1 MSVRRL
7 GYPPEPLAIGPSNKA
22 WVQPAHLI
30 TVLAP
35 VTLVNLLPCQLYYSV
50 QGGTVKGESTP
61 GSEIPLH
68 IDNTQLYVLDF
79 YLENFPGVGSVIM
92 HPGTSA
98 FEARIQLTDNRQRPL
113 FINVKVTVKLGG
125 VFNISVYA
133 PYWIVNRTGLPMLIK
148 QEGEKVEAAGQFEE
162 HELARMMSP
171 LLFSF
176 AERDSNQSI
185 VARVGI
191 GLNPEGKPKWCKN
204 FFVQPGSTVRRLRVQ
219 PGSHDT
225 RPEWVYIVGLDVR
238 QGRGRYS
245 LTTIVTFSPRFQL
258 YNQSQHMI
266 QFSQL
271 GFATTFQ
278 DPGAEKTYL
287 TAHTNSSLAFHW
299 PRLDLDQLLC
309 MRMLD
314 VPGCQWSGGFQ
325 IEKVDSFQ
333 LAVRDVHGRSRF
345 LRVEISLHYSTYC
358 VILSTADNFPPPFR
372 VDNFSEVPVTFYQT
386 NVRDAL
392 MTTIVKPH
400 QSVPYALDD
409 PIHKPNLTVCA
420 PGGSLG
426 NYNMDKTGPG
436 SELTYENFIYIAM
449 TTTFQLGWEDDNSAE
464 LVLDVPEGSRIV
476 LGKKSGAK
484 RSQLWRMT
492 STGMI
497 QHEGSSPPQDPKSK
511 KQLDQS
517 HILVLDIAGPSDK
530 PDNFAPLMLRKPDL
544 KRSLTQTWRF
554 TEDGRLSCQHS
565 FLHVQAKDGYLG
577 LSVGKDLVLG
587 PTPSICL
594 GRTEA
599 GIPCEQ
605 AVSRQ
610 KLRPGSGY
618 LSVKVITD
626 GPTRVLQIHD
636 MQQNKEKAF
645 ARTEAQDWSETKR
658 PWIVTNEGRGGG
670 GGNKQEASTV
680 QPGGD
685 KMDELQV
692 VLILKGGLGVSLVS
706 REPPEE
712 LVYIC
717 LTNIVIDYQ
726 SLPST
731 QLLDGSIQSFQ
742 VDNQVAEATMPS
754 VLYVSPSSKSDEAR
768 HLPAIHFSIS
778 RTPPTR
784 ANPNVEIFK
793 HLILTV
799 KNVTLNIEEEMVYKL
814 YKFLRSVSE
823 DVDGEE
829 VEDNT
834 GLEQQLAFMATSTQQ
849 TRYYFRTLKLSLSQV
864 KLSVHKSINLNTD
877 LKEVKRK
884 MGLSL
889 ITFEEASVE
898 LDPFVRTH
906 PFETIPFL
914 TSIIAKH
921 YRDELISQA
930 VLILGSTDFLGN
942 PIGFMNDLSEG
953 VSGLIDGDLG
963 GLVKNVTHGAANS
976 AGKITGSLSHGLSKV
991 SLDSKYDEKRLS
1003 IKKKHNDN
1011 SKQHLVAG
1019 LKGLGFGVL
1028 GGLTSVITEPIEG
1041 AASDGVSGFFSG
1053 DLNKRPY

>member
-50 QGGTVKGESTP
+50 QGGTVKGESSP
-61 GSEIPLH
+61 GSAIPLH

-162 HELARMMSP
+162 HELARMMAP

-544 KRSLTQTWRF
+544 KRSQTQTWRF

-594 GRTEA
+594 GRTQA

-636 MQQNKEKAF
+636 MQQNKDKAF

-784 ANPNVEIFK
+784 ANPNAEIFK

-849 TRYYFRTLKLSLSQV
+849 TRYYFRTLKLSLNQPPLITSQV
-864 KLSVHKSINLNTD
+864 PLLFLPSLLPFPISSLNIVHP
-877 LKEVKRK
+877 V
-884 MGLSL
+884 
-889 ITFEEASVE
+889 
-898 LDPFVRTH
+898 
-906 PFETIPFL
+906 
-914 TSIIAKH
+914 
-921 YRDELISQA
+921 
-930 VLILGSTDFLGN
+930 
-942 PIGFMNDLSEG
+942 
-953 VSGLIDGDLG
+953 
-963 GLVKNVTHGAANS
+963 
-976 AGKITGSLSHGLSKV
+976 
-991 SLDSKYDEKRLS
+991 
-1003 IKKKHNDN
+1003 
-1011 SKQHLVAG
+1011 
-1019 LKGLGFGVL
+1019 
-1028 GGLTSVITEPIEG
+1028 
-1041 AASDGVSGFFSG
+1041 
-1053 DLNKRPY
+1053 

>member
-1 MSVRRL
+1 M
-7 GYPPEPLAIGPSNKA
+7 P
-22 WVQPAHLI
+22 
-30 TVLAP
+30 
-35 VTLVNLLPCQLYYSV
+35 NL
-50 QGGTVKGESTP
+50 
-61 GSEIPLH
+61 
-68 IDNTQLYVLDF
+68 
-79 YLENFPGVGSVIM
+79 
-92 HPGTSA
+92 
-98 FEARIQLTDNRQRPL
+98 
-113 FINVKVTVKLGG
+113 
-125 VFNISVYA
+125 
-133 PYWIVNRTGLPMLIK
+133 
-148 QEGEKVEAAGQFEE
+148 
-162 HELARMMSP
+162 
-171 LLFSF
+171 
-176 AERDSNQSI
+176 
-185 VARVGI
+185 
-191 GLNPEGKPKWCKN
+191 
-204 FFVQPGSTVRRLRVQ
+204 
-219 PGSHDT
+219 

-309 MRMLD
+309 MRLLD
-314 VPGCQWSGGFQ
+314 VAGCQWSGGFQ

-333 LAVRDVHGRSRF
+333 LAVRDIHGRSRF

-409 PIHKPNLTVCA
+409 PIHKPNLTLCA

-449 TTTFQLGWEDDNSAE
+449 TTTFQLGWEDDTSSE

-476 LGKKSGAK
+476 LGTKSGAK

-517 HILVLDIAGPSDK
+517 HILVMDIAGPSDK

-544 KRSLTQTWRF
+544 RRWQTQTWRF
-554 TEDGRLSCQHS
+554 TEDGRLSCGHS

-577 LSVGKDLVLG
+577 LCVGRDLVLG

-599 GIPCEQ
+599 GVPSEQ
-605 AVSRQ
+605 AVSRH
-610 KLRPGSGY
+610 KLRPGSGF

-636 MQQNKEKAF
+636 MQQSKEKAF
-645 ARTEAQDWSETKR
+645 ARTEAQDWSETRR
-658 PWIVTNEGRGGG
+658 PWIVTHEGRA
-670 GGNKQEASTV
+670 GGNKEQEAAKVLS
-680 QPGGD
+680 GD
-685 KMDELQV
+685 KKDELQV

-726 SLPST
+726 ALPST

-742 VDNQVAEATMPS
+742 VDSQVAESSMPS
-754 VLYVSPSSKSDEAR
+754 VLYVSPSSKTDEAR

-778 RTPPTR
+778 RNPPTT
-784 ANPNVEIFK
+784 ANPNAEIFK

-823 DVDGEE
+823 DLEAEE

-834 GLEQQLAFMATSTQQ
+834 GLEQQLAFMATSSQQ
-849 TRYYFRTLKLSLSQV
+849 TRYYFRTLKLTLSQV
-864 KLSVHKSINLNTD
+864 KLSVHKSNNLNTD

-1041 AASDGVSGFFSG
+1041 AASDGVQGFFSG
-1053 DLNKRPY
+1053 NFK